1 MIDDIRKS
9 DMDSNLLKVFVSV
22 ANNKSISL
30 GAKELNFAQSNVTS
44 RIKQLEKSLGFS
56 IFHRVPKGV
65 ILNREGEKL
74 YKHAV
79 EIVSKVDDAIVD
91 MQNIHYQKKLIVGS
105 TDCNAAVR
113 ISSFLMKLHED
124 YPHIQLEL
132 LTGTTRDIREKIL
145 NYQVDIAFISGEP
158 QDSELMILKKYEE
171 EIAVLEP
178 KNENTPNVILS
189 FKEGCTYDEF
199 LENYYKEKGIKVEK
213 SLSFGSLETI
223 LACVKAGMGKTLLPT
238 NLVDK
243 LGFTDDLKIT
253 KLDAQTAYIPTCLV
267 CRKNHIPSI
276 KDYLMDLEF

>member
-30 GAKELNFAQSNVTS
+30 GAKELDFAQSNVTS
-44 RIKQLEKSLGFS
+44 RIKQLEKSLGFTL
-56 IFHRVPKGV
+56 FHRVPKGV

-79 EIVSKVDDAIVD
+79 EIVRKVDDAIID
-91 MQNIHYQKKLIVGS
+91 MQNIHHQKKLIVGS

-113 ISSFLMKLHED
+113 ISSFLMKVHED
-124 YPHIQLEL
+124 YPQIQLEL

-158 QDSELMILKKYEE
+158 QDDELIVLKKYEE
-171 EIAVLEP
+171 EIAILES
-178 KNENTPNVILS
+178 KTDNTPNVILS
-189 FKEGCTYDEF
+189 FKEGCIYDEF
-199 LENYYKEKGIKVEK
+199 LANYYKEKGIKVEK

-243 LGFTDDLKIT
+243 LGFTDDLRIT
-253 KLDAQTAYIPTCLV
+253 KLDSKTAYIPTCLV
-267 CRKNHIPSI
+267 CRKNHIPSL
-276 KDYLMDLEF
+276 KDYLVDLEF